1 MKKEFKHLLYRTL
14 YLVKQKLLK
23 SQSEK
28 LCYSIKRKVFNLASG
43 ILERKRRLLKMKQF
57 HGSFQLF
64 LFLKESSSE
73 QMDRSSIITAHTG
86 YLKFWENSSVFF
98 LQGLDSITA
107 LSNTLPK
114 PWSPKEHSNAYEFTS
129 QAPGSK
135 LLT

>member
-57 HGSFQLF
+57 HVLERKVIRTNGQ
-64 LFLKESSSE
+64 
-73 QMDRSSIITAHTG
+73 
-86 YLKFWENSSVFF
+86 VFYYYCPHR
-98 LQGLDSITA
+98 I
-107 LSNTLPK
+107 P
-114 PWSPKEHSNAYEFTS
+114 
-129 QAPGSK
+129 
-135 LLT
+135 